1 MIITRKEALIISKQ
15 ILEQAE
21 RERLLLVEE
30 EAKRGVQYKDF
41 QYKNFQYKNFQYKNG
56 MVT

>member
-1 MIITRKEALIISKQ
+1 MIPITRTEALIIAKQ
-15 ILEQAE
+15 VMEQAE
-21 RERLLLVEE
+21 QERLLLVEE
-30 EAKRGVQYKDF
+30 EAKRGV